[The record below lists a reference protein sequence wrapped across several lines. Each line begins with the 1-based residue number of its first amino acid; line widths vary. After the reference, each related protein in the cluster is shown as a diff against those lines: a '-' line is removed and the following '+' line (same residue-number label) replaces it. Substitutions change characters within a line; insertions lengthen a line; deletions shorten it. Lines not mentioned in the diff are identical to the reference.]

1 MLNLL
6 FIITSVFLSVLPHTK
21 EPEVRFVQKDKE
33 ILTTLLNQIRSEP
46 YNTTSNLVVLAGKS
60 FLETPYVAHTL
71 ECKEEQLVVNLR
83 ELDCT
88 TYAENCLAIARTVK
102 SGDLTFE
109 KFTGELT
116 KIRYRNGKVNGYTS
130 RLHYFSDWIFE
141 NAHKGLIKR
150 VSKEMGNTQYN
161 LEVNFM
167 STHPESYEQL
177 KNNPGLISEMAT
189 KEKEICTRTMYYIP
203 KENISEQEH
212 LMQEGD
218 IIGITTSIKGLDIT
232 HVGLLV
238 KKAGR
243 IHLMHASS
251 AAEKVIISE
260 ETLEEYLLNS
270 KRATGIMVIRPL

>member
-6 FIITSVFLSVLPHTK
+6 FILTSIFLSVGSHIN
-21 EPEVRFVQKDKE
+21 EPEVSFVQKDKE
-33 ILTTLLNQIRSEP
+33 ILSTLLNQLKSEP
-46 YNTTSNLVVLAGKS
+46 YNTTSDLVVLAGRS

-71 ECKEEQLVVNLR
+71 EGEEEQLVVNLR

-102 SGDLTFE
+102 SGELSFE
-109 KFTGELT
+109 HFTDELT
-116 KIRYRNGKVNGYTS
+116 NIRYRNGKVNGYTS

-141 NAHKGLIKR
+141 NAKKGLIKP

-167 STHPESYEQL
+167 STHPDSYEQL
-177 KNNPGLISEMAT
+177 KNNPELIPEMAAR
-189 KEKEICTRTMYYIP
+189 EKEISTLTMFYIP
-203 KENISEQEH
+203 KENIADQEH

-218 IIGITTSIKGLDIT
+218 IVGITTSIKGLDIT
-232 HVGLLV
+232 HVGILV

-260 ETLEEYLLNS
+260 ETLEEYLLNN